1 MADVRVTQPH
11 SMSTDEAK
19 SKVAG
24 FEEMMAKYGVKAKW
38 SGGHADLKGTGVKGS
53 IDVSDR
59 DVKVEL
65 KLGML
70 AKAAGI
76 DASRLEK
83 SIGRRLKD
91 AFEGT
96 ESA

>member
-11 SMSTDEAK
+11 SLSREDAKQKMS
-19 SKVAG
+19 G
-24 FEEMMAKYGVKAKW
+24 FEEMMKKYGVSAKW
-38 SGGHADLKGTGVKGS
+38 SGSRADLKGTGVKGS
-53 IDVSDR
+53 IDVADTA
-59 DVKVEL
+59 VKIEL

-83 SIGRRLKD
+83 SIARRLNE
-91 AFEGT
+91 AFEAG
-96 ESA
+96 